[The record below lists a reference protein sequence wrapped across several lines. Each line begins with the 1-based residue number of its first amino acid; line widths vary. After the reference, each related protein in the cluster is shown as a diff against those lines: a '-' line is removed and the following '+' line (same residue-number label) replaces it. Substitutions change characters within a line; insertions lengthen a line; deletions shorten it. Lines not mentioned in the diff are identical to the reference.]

1 MSLEIHHEEIE
12 KFPYPRTALFGFAL
26 LRKTV
31 DIVVE
36 PYEESLQLEK
46 HELVETHGFGTR
58 HHRVQPACHVP
69 SAAAPALDSVRVV
82 WNGKDTGHLRMHVEH
97 TVVDDAEARLCR
109 VLSAAAYRAAHF
121 DRVYGI
127 PRGMVRLRHALDI
140 HALAGHPADDR
151 CAARPGTAHSPLPC
165 HAADGAAQ
173 GYRLLRRGVVVCVL
187 VAGGMAARLWRLARL
202 VALFAV
208 PPRLRH
214 LSAHLCR
221 MPSRM
226 LNHPK
231 PYFELAMWRYHN
243 VVPVILLIGVVEA
256 LFSTK
261 HVLEMVYYEEVM
273 HYADHTYEELNQ
285 WSLIGIWAGCL
296 FSLGWL
302 KLMRW
307 NVYKLIA
314 VALFAFCLY
323 AGGFYFLVDSSI
335 AIEQLRLPL
344 VWRGFSYAV
353 LCIAFM
359 WCLHEIMS
367 FEHFFQALAVFN
379 VLHMFVGGL
388 VGASLH
394 ARGMKYYVGDGFAR
408 CSGYIDSVR
417 MSARHADFPAMMES
431 ITQGFM
437 AQSIKIL
444 FGWTLIAALFFAI
457 LMLLWDIPMVRRH
470 VKHIPDWPKVGM
482 GVLRGFHRQQRLK
495 ELLRQRRLSLV

>member
-1 MSLEIHHEEIE
+1 
-12 KFPYPRTALFGFAL
+12 
-26 LRKTV
+26 
-31 DIVVE
+31 
-36 PYEESLQLEK
+36 
-46 HELVETHGFGTR
+46 
-58 HHRVQPACHVP
+58 
-69 SAAAPALDSVRVV
+69 
-82 WNGKDTGHLRMHVEH
+82 
-97 TVVDDAEARLCR
+97 
-109 VLSAAAYRAAHF
+109 
-121 DRVYGI
+121 
-127 PRGMVRLRHALDI
+127 
-140 HALAGHPADDR
+140 
-151 CAARPGTAHSPLPC
+151 
-165 HAADGAAQ
+165 
-173 GYRLLRRGVVVCVL
+173 
-187 VAGGMAARLWRLARL
+187 
-202 VALFAV
+202 
-208 PPRLRH
+208 
-214 LSAHLCR
+214 
-221 MPSRM
+221 M

-256 LFSTK
+256 LFSTE

-394 ARGMKYYVGDGFAR
+394 ARGMKYYVSDGFAR

-417 MSARHADFPAMMES
+417 MSARLADFPAMMES

-457 LMLLWDIPMVRRH
+457 LMLLWDIPMVRRQ

-495 ELLRQRRLSLV
+495 ELRRQRRLSQV

>member
-1 MSLEIHHEEIE
+1 MASALVIIVCNLLATFRLPLPLLWILCVLCGMAKIQGTFECMSNIQLWMTPKRDFAVFFPLLHIVLLTSIE
-12 KFPYPRTALFGFAL
+12 FTGYLAAWFAFDMHWTYMHWLVILLMIGVLLVQAL
-26 LRKTV
+26 LTRPFHAMPQMV
-31 DIVVE
+31 PLRGIDFFGAVLWCVFW
-36 PYEESLQLEK
+36 LQVAWL
-46 HELVETHGFGTR
+46 
-58 HHRVQPACHVP
+58 
-69 SAAAPALDSVRVV
+69 LD
-82 WNGKDTGHLRMHVEH
+82 
-97 TVVDDAEARLCR
+97 
-109 VLSAAAYRAAHF
+109 
-121 DRVYGI
+121 YGDW
-127 PRGMVRLRHALDI
+127 LDWW
-140 HALAGHPADDR
+140 
-151 CAARPGTAHSPLPC
+151 HSS
-165 HAADGAAQ
+165 Q
-173 GYRLLRRGVVVCVL
+173 F
-187 VAGGMAARLWRLARL
+187 RL
-202 VALFAV
+202 VSGTTLLTFAV
-208 PPRLRH
+208 CLQ
-214 LSAHLCR
+214 
-221 MPSRM
+221 RM

-256 LFSTK
+256 LFSTE

-495 ELLRQRRLSLV
+495 ELRRQRRLSLV